1 MKKSITFINGLTL
14 LLLLCLCAN
23 SLAAE
28 DRITAL
34 GKHISA
40 LEEQKGKL
48 ETEEQKLINE
58 GDKLSYKIESL
69 KIQAR
74 GGLGIIGKYRLSRK
88 LRKAQSLSG
97 KLQNIEKRIH
107 EIAGELKGKKA
118 ELEKEYENE
127 IAILLENLSGISGA
141 EEKGKI
147 LEKIKEYQTAK
158 EQLAR
163 QEKKELKPLDI
174 AKIEIEEYD
183 GPQEIREKAD
193 LINDFA
199 GKLDDRIEMLN
210 GTIKKLGDELRTR
223 KRLGE
228 FAEEISFFGERISKE
243 EIAGLPEGDSD
254 GRSADEPIEGRAVLE
269 TGAITENMDAKQPI
283 MTTEQLPTETIRSSA
298 SSSRIMVEKN
308 GVSAN
313 FVGISLEQI
322 EEKIKLLEKRNQE
335 LRKELTVLSKKA
347 GSFHKKADEIEKSET
362 KKGGEKR

>member
-48 ETEEQKLINE
+48 ETEEQKLIDE
-58 GDKLSYKIESL
+58 GDELSYKIESL
-69 KIQAR
+69 KIHAR

-97 KLQNIEKRIH
+97 KLQNFEKRIH
-107 EIAGELKGKKA
+107 EIDGELKGKKA

-127 IAILLENLSGISGA
+127 IAILLENLSRISGA

-147 LEKIKEYQTAK
+147 LKKVKEYQTAK

-183 GPQEIREKAD
+183 GPEEIREKAD
-193 LINDFA
+193 LINDFTS
-199 GKLDDRIEMLN
+199 KLDDRIEMLN
-210 GTIKKLGDELRTR
+210 DTIRKLGDELRTR

-243 EIAGLPEGDSD
+243 EVAGLPDGDSD
-254 GRSADEPIEGRAVLE
+254 GRLADEPAEGRAVLE
-269 TGAITENMDAKQPI
+269 TGAITESADASQPI
-283 MTTEQLPTETIRSSA
+283 MTTDQPPTETIRTPA
-298 SSSRIMVEKN
+298 SSSRIVVEKN

-322 EEKIKLLEKRNQE
+322 GEKIKLLEKRKQE
-335 LRKELTVLSKKA
+335 LRKKLTALVEKA
-347 GSFHKKADEIEKSET
+347 GSFHKKADEIEKSEA